1 MVDDVRSRTRSSC
14 QANNPNGE
22 KDQTIDS
29 PSKGGP
35 SRWIQRAY
43 QGTITVIE
51 FTFHT
56 TQILILKTFW
66 DQLHYEDLILHLLGE
81 NIVTKILGM
90 YYTL

>member
-14 QANNPNGE
+14 QTNNPNGE
-22 KDQTIDS
+22 KDQTVNS

-51 FTFHT
+51 FTFCT
-56 TQILILKTFW
+56 TRIHFETN
-66 DQLHYEDLILHLLGE
+66 LGHE
-81 NIVTKILGM
+81 GPFLDPSD
-90 YYTL
+90 